1 MRFMIFDSDE
11 DEDGNPSPVASP
23 RKSPTKSNT
32 SPVKKDKAVIEA
44 RKAFEVR
51 KTQMAIEFLAQL
63 DERITSGKI
72 AELAA
77 STGGVKIVWSKK
89 LNSTAGRANWRRE
102 RIKMASEHSDGER
115 KEHKHYASIELAEK
129 VINDEHRLIN
139 VLAHEFCH
147 LANFMISD
155 VKGNPHGK
163 EFKEWAKKCMRV
175 FGNRGVEVTTK
186 HSYEIDYKFVWE
198 CVTCGME
205 FKRHSKSVN
214 VERHSCGACKGKL
227 VQTKPPVRSTK
238 KSDYQVFV
246 KENFAKVKGENPESS
261 HGVVM
266 GILGKMYQEQKKSA
280 NTVKMGEKEMES
292 LTKTLEIITL
302 DD

>member
-1 MRFMIFDSDE
+1 MRFMIFDSSD
-11 DEDGNPSPVASP
+11 DDDRPPSPSTSP
-23 RKSPTKSNT
+23 KKSPTKRSA
-32 SPVKKDKAVIEA
+32 SPAKKDKGVIEA
-44 RKAFEVR
+44 KKTFEVR
-51 KTQMAIEFLAQL
+51 KTQIASEFLAEL

-77 STGGVKIVWSKK
+77 STGGVKVMWSRK
-89 LNSTAGRANWRRE
+89 LNSTAGRAHWRRE
-102 RIKMASEHSDGER
+102 CIKVVSEHGEER
-115 KEHKHYASIELAEK
+115 KEYKHHASIELAEK

-147 LANFMISD
+147 LANFMISG

-163 EFKEWAKKCMRV
+163 EFKEWARKCMRL

-198 CVTCGME
+198 CVSCGME
-205 FKRHSKSVN
+205 FKRHSKSVD

-227 VQTKPPVRSTK
+227 VQTKPAIRSMK

-246 KENFAKVKGENPESS
+246 KDNFAKVKGQNPEVS
-261 HGVVM
+261 HGVLM
-266 GILGKMYQEQKKSA
+266 GILGKMYQEQKRNA
-280 NTVKMGEKEMES
+280 NAVKMGEKEMES

-302 DD
+302 DG